1 MNVTSKKS
9 TIFLFAS
16 MVIFSLQSAELL
28 FEVFSFSWSVI
39 DYVKLGISVEAN
51 VAPNLLLNLVQKIQ
65 TSAQSN
71 EPMVTLKKL
80 LPVFFLYG
88 TLSENSSDRL
98 TYISKVLSYW
108 STVRCSSANLI
119 TSSRIFCVMDG

>member
-16 MVIFSLQSAELL
+16 MVIFSLQSAE
-28 FEVFSFSWSVI
+28 VFSFSWSVI
-39 DYVKLGISVEAN
+39 DYVKLDISVEAN

-65 TSAQSN
+65 TSAPSN

-80 LPVFFLYG
+80 LPVFFFHG
-88 TLSENSSDRL
+88 ALSENSSDCL
-98 TYISKVLSYW
+98 AYISKVLSYW
-108 STVRCSSANLI
+108 STVLCSSANLI